1 LIAAGIRLPDTF
13 FDDFS
18 AMPDIPS
25 IINTTMET
33 FREDVIQQ
41 SQARPVV
48 VDFWAE
54 WCQPCRQLIPLLE
67 KLTGEAN
74 GTFCLVKVNVDE
86 CPEIAQAFGVQSIP
100 FVVAMVNGQ
109 PATHF
114 AGVRSE
120 PELREW
126 LKSFMPSPAAEAFEQ
141 GQQHEADGSLE
152 LAEASY
158 RKAAELEPDAAEF
171 RIAHARVLI
180 ELNRD
185 QEAREIL
192 DELNKRGFLESD
204 AQTLVAQLDMRSQ
217 VEESGGVIEARKALE
232 ADPGDLTLQLKLA
245 EAYGADSRFEDACN
259 MLLEI
264 VKKDRSGV
272 GTQAKEV
279 MVGLLAV
286 MGPKSKLA
294 SEFRRKLATAFY

>member
-1 LIAAGIRLPDTF
+1 M
-13 FDDFS
+13 S
-18 AMPDIPS
+18 ESPS

-33 FREDVIQQ
+33 FRDDVIQQ
-41 SQARPVV
+41 SQVRPVV

-54 WCQPCRQLIPLLE
+54 WCGPCRQLIPLLE
-67 KLTGEAN
+67 KLANEAK
-74 GTFCLVKVNVDE
+74 GAFCLVKVNVDE
-86 CPEIAQAFGVQSIP
+86 CPEIAGAFGVQSIP
-100 FVVAMVNGQ
+100 FVVAMVDGQ
-109 PATHF
+109 PAANF

-141 GQQHEADGSLE
+141 GQQHEAEGSID
-152 LAEASY
+152 LAETSY
-158 RKAAELEPDAAEF
+158 RRASELEPDAAGF

-180 ELNRD
+180 EVNRD

-192 DELNKRGFLESD
+192 DELNKRGFLEPD
-204 AQTLVAQLDMRSQ
+204 AQALVTQLDMRSQ
-217 VEESGGVIEARKALE
+217 VEESGGVVEARKALD
-232 ADPGDLTLQLKLA
+232 ANPADLTLQLKLA

-279 MVGLLAV
+279 MVGLLAI

>member
-1 LIAAGIRLPDTF
+1 MAESPA
-13 FDDFS
+13 
-18 AMPDIPS
+18 

-41 SQARPVV
+41 SQVRPVV

-67 KLTGEAN
+67 KLANEAK
-74 GTFCLVKVNVDE
+74 GAFCLVKVNVDE
-86 CPEIAQAFGVQSIP
+86 CPEIAGAFGVQSIP
-100 FVVAMVNGQ
+100 FVVGMVEGQ

-114 AGVRSE
+114 AGIRTE

-126 LKSFMPSPAAEAFEQ
+126 LKTFMPSPAAEAFEQ
-141 GQQHEADGSLE
+141 GQQHEAEGSVE
-152 LAEASY
+152 LAETSY
-158 RKAAELEPDAAEF
+158 RAASELEPEAAEF
-171 RIAHARVLI
+171 RVAHARVLI

-192 DELNKRGFLESD
+192 DELSKRGFLEPD
-204 AQTLVAQLDMRSQ
+204 AQALVAQLDMRSQ
-217 VEESGGVIEARKALE
+217 VEESGGVVEARKALE
-232 ADPGDLTLQLKLA
+232 ASPENLTLQLKLA
-245 EAYGADSRFEDACN
+245 EAYGADSRFEEACT

-272 GTQAKEV
+272 GIQAKEA
-279 MVGLLAV
+279 MVGLLGI

-294 SEFRRKLATAFY
+294 SEYRRKLATAFY